1 MHRRKR
7 GALRSSSMNWIPL
20 RRQPFQ
26 TLLELSITEKRQNKA
41 KCPTWISI
49 RLELVKKKKCLTL
62 SKVLNISKAGAWV
75 APDLLKA
82 LEILWD
88 SGLRRYAVD
97 QEDLKPSFKSEKK
110 ATFLEV
116 ISKPIYKF
124 SKDFP
129 NYRKKTNRGSFSAV
143 DLPKTYLN
151 TETADETFQQSGNQD
166 PFRHILKSTASIH
179 SSVRG
184 SRKIGFFKIKFSKQ
198 FCVIRWM

>member
-129 NYRKKTNRGSFSAV
+129 NYRKKTNGVVFSRRPPQNILKYGDRRW
-143 DLPKTYLN
+143 DLPTIWKPRSLQT
-151 TETADETFQQSGNQD
+151 
-166 PFRHILKSTASIH
+166 HIEEY
-179 SSVRG
+179 
-184 SRKIGFFKIKFSKQ
+184 SKYT
-198 FCVIRWM
+198 